1 MNCDCTEKISLMID
15 GELSN
20 AETRELER
28 HLLNCVECQEAK
40 AYFLSLR
47 NQLSEF
53 PLPYDPAAQR
63 EALARVLG
71 TERPTSPSR
80 SFGWR
85 WAFNPAVAAVASLV
99 LIGAVIALLVY
110 PRLKSSSIQ
119 NAEVAD
125 NKRKP
130 RATASPSTGVN
141 RGTDAQ
147 KNESTREGAPKK
159 SQPSTNGEKK
169 KAPIKKPAP
178 VYGPQPDFITQ
189 QVPQTPNDTT
199 QVRSADAETM
209 TAIHFQKSELLL
221 RSFRNV
227 RLSPTGSS
235 AELGYEKKRAQQL
248 VYQNMILRR
257 EADAAGDVQIASLL
271 ESLEP
276 ILLDIANLPE
286 NPRPT
291 DVRVIK
297 DRVER
302 KNIVALLQVNST
314 ALARALD

>member
-1 MNCDCTEKISLMID
+1 MNCDCSEKISLLID
-15 GELSN
+15 GELST
-20 AETRELER
+20 AEERELER
-28 HLLNCVECQEAK
+28 HLLNCSECQAAK
-40 AYFLSLR
+40 ADFLSLR
-47 NQLSEF
+47 SQLNEF
-53 PLPYDPAAQR
+53 PVPYSPMAQR
-63 EALARVLG
+63 EALSRILG
-71 TERPTSPSR
+71 TQKPAQKSR

-85 WAFNPAVAAVASLV
+85 WVLNPVVAAVASLL

-110 PRLKSSSIQ
+110 PRLKSNQTQ
-119 NAEVAD
+119 NVAVAI
-125 NKRKP
+125 NKKQP
-130 RATASPSTGVN
+130 KATASPSTGVN
-141 RGTDAQ
+141 RGTDAP
-147 KNESTREGAPKK
+147 KNESQRQEGSRKT
-159 SQPSTNGEKK
+159 QPSTNSDKK
-169 KAPIKKPAP
+169 KAPVKKPAP

-189 QVPQTPNDTT
+189 QIPQAPNDSTH
-199 QVRSADAETM
+199 VRSADAETM

-227 RLSPTGSS
+227 RLSGTGSS
-235 AELGYEKKRAQQL
+235 AEISYEKKRAQQL

-271 ESLEP
+271 ENLEP
-276 ILLDIANLPE
+276 ILIDIANLPDK
-286 NPRPT
+286 PRQT